1 MNTLIRW
8 DSFEIRNNKKI
19 RRGEYAKICGCSVRT
34 AFNDLDDL
42 VNKGILKRVGTTG
55 KYTYYTLK
63 SNGQSKQDKHAKLL
77 KKKAR

>member
-1 MNTLIRW
+1 MNGICRTLNLRSAHDI
-8 DSFEIRNNKKI
+8 SELYLEILI
-19 RRGEYAKICGCSVRT
+19 I
-34 AFNDLDDL
+34 LDDL

-63 SNGQSKQDKHAKLL
+63 SNGQSNGQSKHDKHANLL